1 MAHRPAKFE
10 LGGLGLGRSSHSFAY
25 SQHLPRLPIGAVM
38 FLVDFD
44 GFLRDRAGRLLNLIE
59 QATGKQVTGRDS
71 DETIRAFAA
80 AV

>member
-1 MAHRPAKFE
+1 MRK
-10 LGGLGLGRSSHSFAY
+10 SHPPKTY
-25 SQHLPRLPIGAVM
+25 RVLLRLA
-38 FLVDFD
+38 DFD

-71 DETIRAFAA
+71 DETIRTFAA

>member
-1 MAHRPAKFE
+1 
-10 LGGLGLGRSSHSFAY
+10 
-25 SQHLPRLPIGAVM
+25 M